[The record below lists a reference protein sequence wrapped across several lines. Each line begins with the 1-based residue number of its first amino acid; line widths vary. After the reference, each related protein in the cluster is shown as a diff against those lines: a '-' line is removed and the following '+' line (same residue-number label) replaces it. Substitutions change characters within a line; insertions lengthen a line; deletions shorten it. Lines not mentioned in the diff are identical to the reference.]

1 MLKLDHSEIFQHVLE
16 NLQTGV
22 YLVDQERRILFWNE
36 GAQRIA
42 GHLPQ
47 DVVGRC
53 LRDHLMKTKGEA
65 KDVESDPED
74 PVNAVFRDGKS
85 SITEVS
91 ILHKD
96 GYRVPIVVR
105 TVPVRDSHGAVI
117 LAAESFDLNFSA
129 PGRTRRHTLIAEK
142 GSCDALAGVPS
153 QAFMEMHLAESL
165 AGFEERD
172 TYFAILMIQVDRLD
186 HFVVTLGAGVVP
198 IILRVVAHA
207 IENSLWPEDLM
218 ARWAGDRFLAVLDG
232 CKEAEVE
239 KVGDRIRKMIGNSE
253 IEWWGDTFPI
263 AAALGGA
270 GIRPGD
276 TVALLVERAEK
287 SLAES
292 IAAGGSRVTVLA

>member
-1 MLKLDHSEIFQHVLE
+1 MLKLDHSEIFQAVLE

-36 GAQRIA
+36 GAQRIT

-53 LRDHLMKTKGEA
+53 VRDHLMKTKGEV
-65 KDVESDPED
+65 KDVESAPAD
-74 PVNAVFRDGKS
+74 PVNAAFRDGKS
-85 SITEVS
+85 SVTEVS

-96 GYRVPIVVR
+96 GYRVPIVLR
-105 TVPVRDSHGAVI
+105 TVPIRNSHGAVI

-142 GSCDALAGVPS
+142 GCCDALAGVPS
-153 QAFMEMHLAESL
+153 QPYMEAHLSDSL
-165 AGFEERD
+165 ASFDEHD
-172 TYFAILMIQVDRLD
+172 IYFAILMIQVDRLD

-207 IENSLWPEDLM
+207 IENSLRPEDLM
-218 ARWAGDRFLAVLDG
+218 ARWHGNRFLAVLDG

-239 KVGDRIRKMIGNSE
+239 RVGDRVRKMISNSE

-270 GIRPGD
+270 GIRSGD
-276 TVALLVERAEK
+276 TVELLVERAEK
-287 SLAES
+287 SLVES
-292 IAAGGSRVTVLA
+292 IAAGGNRVTVLA